1 VRRVYLSHSLA
12 EAGGGMADGGAAAA
26 NGDVDRLGS
35 ENGELRVWLEDALR
49 EAERLKVE
57 NEELRRRAE
66 DAELDRCARHRQAGR
81 QTDRQAVRRGCRD
94 RQVRQSQ
101 TDRQTDSATGRLGRH
116 KLDGNKLETD
126 RQTDRHTDR
135 QKGSAST

>member
-1 VRRVYLSHSLA
+1 LGTHQRECSAWEWRVRRVYLSHSLA

-66 DAELDRCARHRQAGR
+66 DAELDRCAGHRQA
-81 QTDRQAVRRGCRD
+81 
-94 RQVRQSQ
+94 
-101 TDRQTDSATGRLGRH
+101 DRQTDSATGRLGRH

-126 RQTDRHTDR
+126 RQTDRECINLNVLR
-135 QKGSAST
+135 